1 MARRSV
7 ARVTQSGAGGGTTL
21 TDVRLAPRPGG
32 SPELGGVLGVPSRE
46 VHGDGPWPGVV
57 VVHEAF
63 GVDDVM
69 RRQVQRLAEAGY
81 LALMP
86 DLFTAGGARKCLT
99 ATFRALAAGHG
110 RAFEDVE
117 AARSQLL
124 ALDECTGRIGV
135 IGFCM
140 GGAFA
145 LQLAGSPAGRYDAS
159 SVNYGRLPS
168 DDASLDALLAGACPV
183 VASYGGRDASLRG
196 AADRLERGLTHAEVP
211 HDVREYPSAGH
222 SFLNDAP
229 NGPRLLRPVVQRVIG
244 AGPEPEAAAD
254 AWARIEAF
262 FGEHLGGGADRAPRT
277 GQGGGRAH
285 S

>member
-1 MARRSV
+1 MTTPATTTT
-7 ARVTQSGAGGGTTL
+7 ASGVRL
-21 TDVRLAPRPGG
+21 TDVRLEPRPGG
-32 SPELGGVLGVPSRE
+32 SPELHGVLGVPDPA

-69 RRQVQRLAEAGY
+69 RRQVERLAEAGY

-86 DLFTAGGARKCLT
+86 DLFTAGGARRCLT

-110 RAFEDVE
+110 RAFEDVA
-117 AARSQLL
+117 AARDQLVAL
-124 ALDECTGRIGV
+124 AECTGRIGV

-145 LQLAGSPAGRYDAS
+145 LQLASPSRPGGDYAAS
-159 SVNYGRLPS
+159 SVNYGRLPG
-168 DDASLDALLAGACPV
+168 DDVELDALLTGACPV
-183 VASYGGRDASLRG
+183 VGSYGGRDASLKG
-196 AADRLERGLTHAEVP
+196 AADRLERALSHTGVP
-211 HDVREYPSAGH
+211 HDVREYPGAGH

-229 NGPRLLRPVVQRVIG
+229 TGPRLLRPVMQRVIG

-262 FGEHLGGGADRAPRT
+262 FAEHLGGAQGRGADA
-277 GQGGGRAH
+277 
-285 S
+285 

>member
-1 MARRSV
+1 M
-7 ARVTQSGAGGGTTL
+7 TL
-21 TDVRLAPRPGG
+21 RDVQLTPRPGG
-32 SPELGGVLGVPSRE
+32 SPELRGVLGVPSAA
-46 VHGDGPWPGVV
+46 VHGGGPWPGVV

-69 RRQVQRLAEAGY
+69 RRQVERLAEAGY

-117 AARSQLL
+117 SARAQLVAL
-124 ALDECTGRIGV
+124 AECTGRIGV

-145 LQLAGSPAGRYDAS
+145 LQLASPSRPGGPYAAS
-159 SVNYGRLPS
+159 SVNYGRLPG
-168 DDASLDALLAGACPV
+168 DDAELDALLAGACPV
-183 VASYGGRDASLRG
+183 VASYGGRDASLKG
-196 AADRLERGLTHAEVP
+196 AADRLDRGLQHAGVP

-229 NGPRLLRPVVQRVIG
+229 NGPRLLRPVMRRVLG
-244 AGPEPEAAAD
+244 VGPEPEAAAD

-262 FGEHLGGGADRAPRT
+262 FAEHLREGE
-277 GQGGGRAH
+277 GRGPDA
-285 S
+285 

>member
-1 MARRSV
+1 MPA
-7 ARVTQSGAGGGTTL
+7 SGLPPVSAGASAAL
-21 TDVRLAPRPGG
+21 TDVRLVPRPGG
-32 SPELGGVLGVPSRE
+32 SPELAGVLGVPSGE
-46 VHGDGPWPGVV
+46 VHGEGPWPGVV

-117 AARSQLL
+117 SARSQLL
-124 ALDECTGRIGV
+124 ALDECTGRVGV

-145 LQLAGSPAGRYDAS
+145 LQLAGSPSGRYDAS

-168 DDASLDALLAGACPV
+168 DDAALDALLAGACPV

-196 AADRLERGLTHAEVP
+196 AADRLERGLTHAGVP
-211 HDVREYPSAGH
+211 HDVHEHPGAGH

-229 NGPRLLRPVVQRVIG
+229 NGPRLLRPVLQRVLG

-262 FGEHLGGGADRAPRT
+262 FAEHLGGGAAVRSRA
-277 GQGGGRAH
+277 GQGGARDDL